1 MQLSFSSPKLTTKTW
16 VSLAMFMAMDLVLR
30 RFSFGTSFV
39 KLGPAFIA
47 TILMAYYLGPW
58 IAAIGAALCD
68 QINVLIFSP
77 GVNFLGFT
85 LTAIV
90 AAIIYGL
97 FFSQKPVRLWRVAV
111 AVLAVTLLC
120 NVLMNTLWLQMMG
133 TPWQGIIGVRLIK
146 DAIVYPIQ
154 VAVSY
159 AVLKGVARVKPT
171 L

>member
-1 MQLSFSSPKLTTKTW
+1 MQLSFHTTKLGTKTW
-16 VSLAMFMAMDLVLR
+16 VSLGLLMAMDLVLR
-30 RFSFGTSFV
+30 RFSFGNSFV
-39 KLGPAFIA
+39 RLGPEFIA
-47 TILMAYYLGPW
+47 TIMMAYYLGPW
-58 IAAIGAALCD
+58 LAAVGAALCD

-85 LTAIV
+85 LTAVV

-97 FFSQKPVRLWRVAV
+97 FFAKKPVRLWRVAL
-111 AVLAVTLLC
+111 AVLAVTVLC
-120 NVLMNTLWLQMMG
+120 NILMNTLWLQMMG
-133 TPWQGIIGVRLIK
+133 TPWQGIIVVRLIK

-159 AVLKGVARVKPT
+159 AVLKAVTRVKPT